1 MTEFLLVLN
10 LILLVRLFAYFGDGR
25 FSGRAAV
32 AVAIGLPA
40 FLFLVFDASLAL
52 WLLQAGL
59 ASTMLLGWLADRPAP
74 RNGARLTLLLIQVT
88 LVGFA
93 TSEASGLELRHQW
106 LSWIEAGRHYFP
118 PWELVER
125 LTSETA
131 QARLAGLLA
140 CLQEANLAVRWILEA
155 LGLKPRNLSHQAKAE
170 EIRAEPAAGRDDR
183 EYRAGRVIGTL
194 ERVAVYVLV
203 LHAQY
208 EALGLVLAA
217 KGLARFQ
224 NLDERE
230 FAEYFLIGTFLSV
243 VLAGAAAM
251 AVQLVS

>member
-25 FSGRAAV
+25 LSGRTTVV
-32 AVAIGLPA
+32 AAIGLPA
-40 FLFLVFDASLAL
+40 LLFLLFDAGLAL

-74 RNGARLTLLLIQVT
+74 RNSARLALLLIQVT
-88 LVGFA
+88 LIGFV
-93 TSEASGLELRHQW
+93 TSEACGLEFRHQS
-106 LSWIEAGRHYFP
+106 LSWIEAGTRYFP
-118 PWELVER
+118 PWELVKR
-125 LTSETA
+125 LASETA
-131 QARLAGLLA
+131 QARLAGLLL
-140 CLQEANLAVRWILEA
+140 CLQEANLAVRWILEV
-155 LGLKPRNLSHQAKAE
+155 LELKPRNLSHRATAE
-170 EIRAEPAAGRDDR
+170 EPRAGTATGREAR

-251 AVQLVS
+251 AVLLVS